1 MFKLHLLIGLITML
15 SSLIMASSTQ
25 FARISGH
32 TVNGGYIYGHIY
44 QSDETFLN
52 MEKSYKTFVV
62 NSESKDLFII
72 MPSLTPGDYAIT
84 LFQDQNNNK
93 VLDANFIGIPKEPV
107 ALSNNH
113 RPRFGPPKFLKAKVT
128 IPSQNITLDFNF
140 N

>member
-1 MFKLHLLIGLITML
+1 ML
-15 SSLIMASSTQ
+15 STVMLATATQ

-32 TVNGGYIYGHIY
+32 TVNGGYIYGAIY

-52 MEKSYKTFVV
+52 LEKSYKTFVV
-62 NSESKDLFII
+62 NSESKDLLII
-72 MPSLTPGDYAIT
+72 MPRLEPGDYAIT
-84 LFQDQNNNK
+84 LFQDSNNNK
-93 VLDANFIGIPKEPV
+93 KLDTNFIGIPNEPV

-113 RPRFGPPKFLKAKVT
+113 RPRFGPPKFSKAKVT